1 MNMRHTW
8 SYATP
13 TAPQQA
19 PRRGPADVLGDSILG
34 VGHAVATAFARH
46 AARVRRERRARE
58 TYRELSRLSDRELND
73 IGLLRGEIATI
84 ADAVTSQPPRTGVTL
99 ADLRGS

>member
-1 MNMRHTW
+1 MKMRHAW
-8 SYATP
+8 SYATAS
-13 TAPQQA
+13 APQQA
-19 PRRGPADVLGDSILG
+19 PRSGPADLLGASILG
-34 VGHAVATAFARH
+34 VGHVVAAAFGRH

-58 TYRELSRLSDRELND
+58 TYRELNRLSDRELND

-84 ADAVTSQPPRTGVTL
+84 ADAVTSQPPRTGLTL